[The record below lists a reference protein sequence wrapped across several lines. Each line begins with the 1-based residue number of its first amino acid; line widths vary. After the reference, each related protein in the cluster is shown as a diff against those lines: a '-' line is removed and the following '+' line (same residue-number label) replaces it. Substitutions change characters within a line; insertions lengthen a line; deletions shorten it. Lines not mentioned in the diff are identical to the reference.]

1 MNQGPEIDSFVV
13 TLSDISVS
21 SLEGS
26 ELVLVLLRLN
36 ETTSDFRN
44 RILEE
49 KKKSDLILYFIYIYK
64 KCFLP

>member
-1 MNQGPEIDSFVV
+1 MNQGPEVDSFVI
-13 TLSDISVS
+13 TLCDISVS

-44 RILEE
+44 RILEG
-49 KKKSDLILYFIYIYK
+49 KKSDLI
-64 KCFLP
+64 